1 MLMNLGDL
9 NSLIDTEAVPS
20 VLDQHIAHKLH
31 LTGSTEKLSV
41 FTHKVDTE
49 QAVVLKVQVG
59 PLRAEALPVVV
70 RDLSFAEDASGTRVD
85 AMIGF
90 DFLSQGP
97 FTIDYKFRKIVF
109 GSIDSAVMTIP
120 YESRPDTRWSNRRF
134 NNRVFHSLWTPA
146 PVIRSCSQ
154 VLHATARIQ
163 SRTWYPSLVQHGR

>member
-70 RDLSFAEDASGTRVD
+70 RDLSFAEDASGIRD
-85 AMIGF
+85 AELGF
-90 DFLSQGP
+90 WLRWHSCRLLHCFQAFP
-97 FTIDYKFRKIVF
+97 AYFTD
-109 GSIDSAVMTIP
+109 M
-120 YESRPDTRWSNRRF
+120 
-134 NNRVFHSLWTPA
+134 
-146 PVIRSCSQ
+146 
-154 VLHATARIQ
+154 
-163 SRTWYPSLVQHGR
+163 